1 MPPLKPGANCVIVC
15 ISVHHGNTRKVA
27 DAIASATDGIVLE
40 AGSAARESVRDGAL
54 LGLGSGIFF
63 GSHHNNLLSF
73 AQSLPERVSGAAF
86 LFSTSGTGYEMP
98 RRLGRDYHRTLRAIL
113 EGKGYEIVGEF
124 ACKGFDT
131 YGPWGRL
138 GGIARGH
145 PDAGDLERARLF
157 AAGLMRR
164 V

>member
-1 MPPLKPGANCVIVC
+1 MTASRRVLIVC
-15 ISVHHGNTRKVA
+15 TSVHHGNTRKVA
-27 DAIASATDGIVLE
+27 DAMASATCGIVLE
-40 AGSAARESVRDGAL
+40 PGAAAHEAARDGAL

-63 GSHHNNLLSF
+63 GSHHDSLLAF
-73 AQSLPERVSGAAF
+73 AQSLPQKVSGAAF
-86 LFSTSGTGYEMP
+86 LFSTSGTGYELP
-98 RRLGRDYHRTLRAIL
+98 RKLGLDYHRKLRAII
-113 EGKGYEIVGEF
+113 EGKGHEMVGEF

-145 PDAGDLERARLF
+145 PDATDLERARLF
-157 AAGLMRR
+157 AAGLMQR